1 MGGCFHSLI
10 KTRYYDM
17 HQTDTKELEDS
28 FLTLNKRYQ
37 STKYEE
43 MLNNHSNIKI
53 ALDKKYFDKIITMR
67 TNTLANRRV
76 KEIGWKEYMINY
88 LEKQEKEGIEW
99 YSAIV
104 EDLKNKTFLSENKYL
119 SYIFFKEYEAYTKP
133 KCLLSIRNIDYGDSN
148 QNDYNE
154 QIVEFTDLE
163 DNVLNRLSSIRPD
176 MGNQNSVHPITNNA
190 SLSRIDL
197 TGVTENLG
205 GSFFS
210 NRSQS
215 FSSNDPALSYKNVR
229 NRIKHLVKIFK
240 EHLMNKDH
248 PITITLEI
256 YEKQLSYVIGVKL
269 NELKDMKAKK
279 DPNYENTCQ
288 LLSEELVNHIQKFII
303 KVQAALKLFY
313 SKAVDLQCFTEE
325 KDELI
330 NLVTSQFFQTGKIYN
345 KIYELFSLQ
354 INKQILY
361 LDKKLQFIK
370 NISPKDIGI
379 PEKFSLDENTIE
391 FQQSLKQKEIP
402 KRKKTKEKSGTNDS
416 IPLNGRITISSA
428 KIELNQD
435 FYEKN
440 KKEGY
445 NTVIKIIRGL
455 KHNKIPFE
463 KMLLIASISTEITE
477 CVNTF
482 WAGMED
488 YISPSLLNIN
498 ADELMAIFIFVVIKA
513 QFPEI
518 LLHQKIVNDFTSRTT
533 KSTMIGYY
541 NTTLEAAIEYI
552 QKEKIGNESFIQSLN
567 SSINSKH
574 NDIIIQTQSVNGV
587 ESKDSHQECLLNN
600 QNNSE

>member
-1 MGGCFHSLI
+1 MGGCFRSLI

-17 HQTDTKELEDS
+17 YQTDITELEES
-28 FLTLNKRYQ
+28 FLTLNKQ
-37 STKYEE
+37 FLSKKYEE
-43 MLNNHSNIKI
+43 LLKNQRNLQI
-53 ALDKKYFDKIITMR
+53 ALEKKYFDKIITMR
-67 TNTLANRRV
+67 TNVLANRRV

-104 EDLKNKTFLSENKYL
+104 EDLKNKVFLSENKYL
-119 SYIFFKEYEAYTKP
+119 SYIFFKEYEESTKP
-133 KCLLSIRNIDYGDSN
+133 KCLLGIRNIDYGDSN

-154 QIVEFTDLE
+154 QIIEFTDLE
-163 DNVLNRLSSIRPD
+163 DNVINRLSTIHPD
-176 MGNQNSVHPITNNA
+176 TMNQNSVQPIPANA

-210 NRSQS
+210 NLSQS
-215 FSSNDPALSYKNVR
+215 LLSNDPAIGYKNVR
-229 NRIKHLVKIFK
+229 NRIKKLVKIFK
-240 EHLMNKDH
+240 DHLLNKDH

-279 DPNYENTCQ
+279 DPDFENTCQ
-288 LLSEELVNHIQKFII
+288 LLSEELVSHIQKFII
-303 KVQAALKLFY
+303 KAQTALKLYY
-313 SKAVDLQCFTEE
+313 SKAVNLECFTEE

-330 NLVTSQFFQTGKIYN
+330 NLVTSQFFLTGKIYN

-354 INKQILY
+354 INKQILF
-361 LDKKLQFIK
+361 LDKKLQFVK
-370 NISPKDIGI
+370 DVSPKDVGI
-379 PEKFSLDENTIE
+379 PDKFSLDERTIE

-402 KRKKTKEKSGTNDS
+402 KKKAKEKSDPADS
-416 IPLNGRITISSA
+416 NLLNGRVTISSA
-428 KIELNQD
+428 KIELNQE

-455 KHNKIPFE
+455 KHNKVPFE

-498 ADELMAIFIFVVIKA
+498 PDELMEIFIFVVVKA

-518 LLHQKIVNDFTSRTT
+518 LLHQKIVNEFTSRTT

-541 NTTLEAAIEYI
+541 NTTLEAAIEFI
-552 QKEKIGNESFIQSLN
+552 QKEKVGKESFVQSLN
-567 SSINSKH
+567 SSLNSKQSEILIKQH
-574 NDIIIQTQSVNGV
+574 QSVNGMGNKDNYQ
-587 ESKDSHQECLLNN
+587 ESLMNG
-600 QNNSE
+600 QNGMQ